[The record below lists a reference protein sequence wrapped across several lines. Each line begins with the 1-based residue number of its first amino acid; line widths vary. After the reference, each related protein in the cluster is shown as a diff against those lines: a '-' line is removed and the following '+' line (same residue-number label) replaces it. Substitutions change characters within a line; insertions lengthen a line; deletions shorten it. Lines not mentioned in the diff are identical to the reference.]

1 VVCGRLECRQDP
13 IGCPDADKAPKIVV
27 TLALLAALDITL
39 LVLFLTVLRVVSTQL
54 SGIAPR
60 LAFPAVSLQLNVT
73 LLLVVP
79 VHNPNPAS
87 FTSRGA
93 VRCRPCW
100 ERALVGSR
108 LGAS

>member
-13 IGCPDADKAPKIVV
+13 IGCPSGDKAPKVVV